1 MLILKGDD
9 ILYESILS
17 ISYSHFSFTIMEYT
31 YDNEIYL
38 SEITK
43 NQYNPLTNTVWL
55 GDIYISGD

>member
-1 MLILKGDD
+1 
-9 ILYESILS
+9 
-17 ISYSHFSFTIMEYT
+17 MEYT

>member
-9 ILYESILS
+9 ILYESILN
-17 ISYSHFSFTIMEYT
+17 ISYSHFSFTIMGYT
-31 YDNEIYL
+31 YDNEVHL

-43 NQYNPLTNTVWL
+43 NQYNSLTSTFWL

>member
-1 MLILKGDD
+1 
-9 ILYESILS
+9 
-17 ISYSHFSFTIMEYT
+17 MEYT

-43 NQYNPLTNTVWL
+43 NQYNPLTSTVWL